1 MDRLQLRAA
10 GASDVSRA
18 MLTGKRLHRALVA
31 INAEFE
37 HWVAFSQREVAK
49 VEPPSFGASLD
60 LSGIVFPTP
69 PIYPMLFNFG
79 IGLPLPSMAPKQDP
93 PHARDL

>member
-1 MDRLQLRAA
+1 MDRLHLKAA
-10 GASDVSRA
+10 GQSDVARVL
-18 MLTGKRLHRALVA
+18 LTGRRLRKALHA
-31 INAEFE
+31 IDAE
-37 HWVAFSQREVAK
+37 WRGWLALAAREAPK

-93 PHARDL
+93 PHAKDL